1 MKQILTLSATSWL
14 FLSVQARAS
23 TLSRPTLLASVNPD
37 EKTSITITDNTLN
50 RLDSN
55 FFNPELSLELS
66 SKTRTQKVTLFSFTT
81 SIIHV
86 QTKPNLKSI
95 IRYYSD

>member
-1 MKQILTLSATSWL
+1 
-14 FLSVQARAS
+14 
-23 TLSRPTLLASVNPD
+23 
-37 EKTSITITDNTLN
+37 
-50 RLDSN
+50 LDSN

-86 QTKPNLKSI
+86 QTKPIFSI
-95 IRYYSD
+95 IIQHDRALLVN